1 VSGPFVWDVG
11 VGVGVGVGVQCFETI
26 IMVIIII
33 KMTV

>member
-1 VSGPFVWDVG
+1 VWDVG

>member
-1 VSGPFVWDVG
+1 MWDVG